1 MDKDDLFHFSEDLE
15 GIGAGFDKQLKQSEN
30 EKTKQA
36 LKKARVLCICEDFD
50 QALKIYKGI
59 TAEDFECIPAYIGI
73 LRVHSKDFT
82 VYEGE
87 EIEKDIKVI
96 NKLGDGSEADDIEY
110 VDYLKKRKEY
120 LAKKPAQPAK
130 PAIPDG
136 ILSKAEAKKLYGKK
150 EYKKALPSLLYYA
163 ENDVSPDGELYY
175 MLGDCYYQGDYS
187 DDWGEK
193 SVYWLKKGVE
203 LGNAA
208 AQALLGSYYYNG
220 EAGLNEDNEK
230 AVYLL
235 TKAAEQG
242 NATAQVYL
250 GDCYAFGQGVAK
262 DRNKAI
268 YWYEKAAAQGDKDAQ
283 NGLKWLKNKK

>member
-1 MDKDDLFHFSEDLE
+1 MDKDDLFHFSEDLD

-120 LAKKPAQPAK
+120 LSKKPAAPAK

-136 ILSKAEAKKLYGKK
+136 ILSKAEAIKLYEQK
-150 EYKKALPSLLYYA
+150 EYIKALPSFIYYGEHEPDSKVCECLTLLYNYGNGCKKDYEKA
-163 ENDVSPDGELYY
+163 LYWAKKRIEIEDSKFAQNLLGVVYYDQAYDG
-175 MLGDCYYQGDYS
+175 QGDFS
-187 DDWGEK
+187 D
-193 SVYWLKKGVE
+193 
-203 LGNAA
+203 
-208 AQALLGSYYYNG
+208 
-220 EAGLNEDNEK
+220 
-230 AVYLL
+230 AVFWFQ
-235 TKAAEQG
+235 KAAEQDF
-242 NATAQVYL
+242 APSKYRL
-250 GDCYAFGQGVAK
+250 GWCYEYGQGVAK
-262 DRNKAI
+262 DKNKARSL
-268 YWYEKAAAQGDKDAQ
+268 YEQAAEQGHEDAKKALIR
-283 NGLKWLKNKK
+283 LKK